1 MTTGKRKS
9 ELVAELAQLVGLRE
23 TPPMSTGS
31 TEPRAIFDLTSEAL
45 GLGFEK
51 RSMTKPEIAA
61 EIVRSAGMVW
71 LPTYE
76 SRGGTV
82 TREGLEK
89 VIEAV
94 RFFLDVAPT
103 N

>member
-1 MTTGKRKS
+1 MTDSQKKS
-9 ELVAELAQLVGLRE
+9 ELVAELAKLVGLKE
-23 TPPMSTGS
+23 IPPMSTGS
-31 TEPRAIFDLTSEAL
+31 TEPRAIFDLVSEAL

-51 RSMTKPEIAA
+51 ASMTKPEIAA

-82 TREGLEK
+82 TREGLEQ
-89 VIEAV
+89 VVLAV
-94 RFFLDVAPT
+94 KFFLGETPI